1 MLQHLSLLQPLH
13 TLLLGVCLWSF
24 ITAILIGSLYLQSNK
39 NTPHQRWLHARWLWK
54 NSRWSHL
61 LTVWRSILVI
71 PKDPS
76 PSMRMVRASGLA
88 TWQPKND
95 PNNLQQK
102 KTWKIAWFN
111 RYSPFFLQKKVCQ
124 KKNVAWA
131 PMAKGKPAPITPKL
145 PLVMKVRGLN
155 FNFSQKFTKMVCFLV
170 FLVFI
175 VTSNHLSIE
184 LGPPDELT
192 WHHLMI
198 AHSCCHNDVLLLL
211 FLKKRVNGFDHLTLK
226 CWQKWIGGDPSWLVV
241 TVINISFVP
250 VISSFSGLLGL
261 QFATRRFDITKGM
274 FLFPVLPAGNKKWRE
289 SPVFIP

>member
-1 MLQHLSLLQPLH
+1 MLQHLSLLQQLH

-39 NTPHQRWLHARWLWK
+39 NTPHQRCFNTLVVK
-54 NSRWSHL
+54 EQQVSHL
-61 LTVWRSILVI
+61 LTVCRSMLVI

-88 TWQPKND
+88 TWQPKNE
-95 PNNLQQK
+95 PK
-102 KTWKIAWFN
+102 KLATKKNTPWKIAWFN
-111 RYSPFFLQKKVCQ
+111 RYSPPFLQKKVCQ
-124 KKNVAWA
+124 TKHVAWA

-155 FNFSQKFTKMVCFLV
+155 FNFSQKFTKMVCFWCS
-170 FLVFI
+170 I
-175 VTSNHLSIE
+175 SVTSNHLSIE

-211 FLKKRVNGFDHLTLK
+211 FLKKGVNGFDHLTLK
-226 CWQKWIGGDPSWLVV
+226 CWQKWIEP
-241 TVINISFVP
+241 
-250 VISSFSGLLGL
+250 
-261 QFATRRFDITKGM
+261 
-274 FLFPVLPAGNKKWRE
+274 
-289 SPVFIP
+289 